1 MEDKNWL
8 NTKIEV
14 ARQSNQLDYIYDLM
28 AKDKISAEDAA
39 RRIRESAKHL
49 EDAALS
55 LAKI

>member
-39 RRIRESAKHL
+39 
-49 EDAALS
+49 LS